1 MHVNNLPKIQRKNK
15 KAQVGETMTW
25 IVATLII
32 VAVLL
37 TFIYA
42 SVALAKAKSVKPSK
56 IKSLVSS
63 PMNKVNMTWVEAKN
77 EMAFTRENSN
87 RGRIEDWINAKQ
99 TS

>member
-25 IVATLII
+25 IVATLVI
-32 VAVLL
+32 VGVLL
-37 TFIYA
+37 VFVYA
-42 SVALAKAKSVKPSK
+42 SIALAKAKSVKPSK
-56 IKSLVSS
+56 INSLVSS
-63 PMNKVNMTWVEAKN
+63 QIDKVNMTWVEAKN

-87 RGRIEDWINAKQ
+87 RGKIEGWINAKQ